1 MGKEGRKKTRKC
13 KKGGKWEGFGWRLHS
28 QWVYWSRVC
37 CFIARQAPLS
47 MEFSRQEYWSAF
59 PFPTPENL
67 PDPGIKLTSL
77 APTALAS
84 GFLTTVTWE
93 APIGLTVCY
102 NLNSVHPNKTRLT
115 SKLILLTSI
124 AKLLL
129 KTNNYAEIWRHA
141 IDEDRVPLRNL
152 RNSWEVVRRASNEN
166 TTYHHRLRF

>member
-1 MGKEGRKKTRKC
+1 METAFTVGILVSC
-13 KKGGKWEGFGWRLHS
+13 VLS
-28 QWVYWSRVC
+28 
-37 CFIARQAPLS
+37 FIARQAPLS

-59 PFPTPENL
+59 PFPTPVNL
-67 PDPGIKLTSL
+67 PDPGIKLTFL

-166 TTYHHRLRF
+166 TTYHHRLRGAPGAYRRGF